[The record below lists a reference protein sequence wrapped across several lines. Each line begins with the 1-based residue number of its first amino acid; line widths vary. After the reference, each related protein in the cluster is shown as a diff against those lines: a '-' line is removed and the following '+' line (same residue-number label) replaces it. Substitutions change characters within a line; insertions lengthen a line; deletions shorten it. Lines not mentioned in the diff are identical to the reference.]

1 MAPRSIVVDAP
12 ERTMSQHLT
21 LLREYAKRIYLPEE
35 SLKPWEEI
43 EKSQRTHEFVKMAKS
58 LRLTERDIVMML
70 LCP

>member
-21 LLREYAKRIYLPEE
+21 LLREYAKRVYLHEE

-43 EKSQRTHEFVKMAKS
+43 EKSQGMQEFVKMAKS